1 MEKRKM
7 PSIGAGSMADV
18 AFLLL
23 VFFLVATTIQTDTGL
38 TVKLP
43 PWQEKQEEGIKVH
56 NRNVLSIQINAAN
69 KLLVEGEEAKVSDL
83 QAMVEKLILEE
94 ADSPKVAVVSLQ
106 NDDGTSYDQYIAVYN
121 GIKSGY
127 NKIWDDVALEKY
139 GQHYKDLKK
148 FSKNAI
154 RADYPLVISE
164 AEPSNFAMNQ

>member
-23 VFFLVATTIQTDTGL
+23 IFFLVATTIQTDTGL

-43 PWQEKQEEGIKVH
+43 VWYEDPPEVVWED
-56 NRNVLSIQINAAN
+56 RNVLKIQINAEN
-69 KLLVEGEEAKVSDL
+69 RLLVEDEEAQISDL
-83 QAMVEKLILEE
+83 QGMVEQLILKE
-94 ADSPKVAVVSLQ
+94 AESPKKAIVYLQ

-139 GQHYKDLKK
+139 GQHYKDLKQ
-148 FSKNAI
+148 FSQNFI
-154 RADYPLVISE
+154 RGDYPLVISE
-164 AEPSNFAMNQ
+164 AEPSNVAMNK